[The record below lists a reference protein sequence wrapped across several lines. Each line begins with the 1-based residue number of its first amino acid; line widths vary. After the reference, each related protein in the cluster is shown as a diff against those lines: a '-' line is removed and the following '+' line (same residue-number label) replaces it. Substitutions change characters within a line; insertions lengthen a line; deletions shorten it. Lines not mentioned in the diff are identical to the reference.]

1 MKMNKLE
8 LNVFELRTL
17 DYLGVINNFTS
28 LSWTTRYKGYG
39 EFEIWAPVTQ
49 ENLDLI
55 NKNNIIWK
63 GDNSA
68 MLIEIVK
75 INNSNGKPTINA
87 KGRSLEALLDQR
99 ILLGTITSFLNQT
112 KTQFT
117 AYMINVNCIT
127 VRTDRIVP
135 FLKMGNIVRSTNAE
149 KIQRTGKS
157 IYDNIVDIL
166 SYDNLIGFDVSFNE
180 EEKSFVFSIF
190 NCSDRTDTNSDG
202 YVELNTDLDDI
213 LTSDYI
219 NDVSNE
225 ANVAFTYGEGSEI
238 KRKNIEYSGG
248 SFSGFDRKE
257 IYIDAKDLQST
268 YTDADG
274 NQQVM
279 TDVEYLEAL
288 KARSIQ
294 KLNEQLAIETF
305 EATIRMSDFS
315 QYIYGVD
322 YSLGDKIV
330 MKDNNLGISVN
341 AQITECT
348 ETFGKSYNMNL
359 TFGFTQPTVSQK
371 IRVLQKDI
379 N

>member
-1 MKMNKLE
+1 MEMNKLE

-28 LSWTTRYKGYG
+28 LSWTARYKGYG
-39 EFEIWAPVTQ
+39 EFELWAPVTQ

-157 IYDNIVDIL
+157 IYDNVIDIL
-166 SYDNLIGFDVSFNE
+166 SYDNMLGFDISFDNKE
-180 EEKSFVFSIF
+180 QAFEFNIF
-190 NCSDRTDTNSDG
+190 NCIDRTDINSNE
-202 YVELNTDLDDI
+202 YVELNTDLDDV
-213 LTSDYI
+213 LTSDYV

-225 ANVAFTYGEGSEI
+225 ANVAFTYGEGSGVD
-238 KRKNIEYSGG
+238 RKNIEYS
-248 SFSGFDRKE
+248 SKSYSGFDRKE
-257 IYIDAKDLQST
+257 IYVDAKDLQST
-268 YTDADG
+268 YTDVNG

-279 TDVEYLEAL
+279 TDTEYLEAL

-294 KLNEQLAIETF
+294 KLNDQLAIETF

-315 QYIYGVD
+315 QYVYGVD

-330 MKDNNLGISVN
+330 IKDNNLSISVN

-348 ETFGKSYNMNL
+348 ETFGKSYNKEL
-359 TFGFTQPTVSQK
+359 TFGFTQSTVSQK
-371 IRVLQKDI
+371 IRALQKDI